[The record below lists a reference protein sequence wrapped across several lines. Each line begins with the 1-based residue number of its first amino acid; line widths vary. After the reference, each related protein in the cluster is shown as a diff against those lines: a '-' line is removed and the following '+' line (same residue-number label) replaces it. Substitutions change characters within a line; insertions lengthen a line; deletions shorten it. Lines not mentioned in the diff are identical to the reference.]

1 MKILGIFDEIEP
13 VMLKFENKLARM
25 KKNIFCGLAIGL
37 AATLLYS
44 CSQTANPGPDKD
56 VVFKNLDTTAN
67 PGNDFFAYANGTWIK
82 KNPIPAAY
90 SAWGIG
96 NLVTEEIRNQ
106 LKKINEDA
114 LKEKAAKGSNS
125 QKIGDFYASGMD
137 SVNIEKQGL
146 NPLKDELKAIE
157 NIQNVQGLLYV
168 IAHLQT
174 IGVESM
180 ISPGVYQDAKQSDKM
195 ALHLWQGGL
204 GLPNRDYYFNT
215 DKKTSDIRKDY
226 AEVHLPT
233 MLKLSG
239 LTEIEAKKS
248 AKAVFAIE
256 KELASNSRKLEDL
269 RDPYANYNKLSVKDL
284 NKLTPN
290 IRWMEVFGK
299 MGIKKID
306 SVIVGQPEFYRE
318 VNNMLQ
324 TYSIADW
331 KAYLRW
337 NLMSSFASY
346 LHKAVDQENFRFFG
360 KVISGKKEQ
369 LPRWKRVLDT
379 ENGLMGEVL
388 GQLFVKEYFPEKT
401 KKRYEK
407 LVESIRDT
415 YRERIQKLDWMSAET
430 KVKALKKLNK
440 ITPKVGYPEK
450 WKDFSSLEI
459 NRDSYV
465 GNIIR
470 ANTFWYAYQINKLG
484 KAVDRTEW
492 DMTPQTYNAYYNP
505 SNNEIVL
512 PAAIFTIPGM
522 RDEEVDDAV
531 VYGYAGASTIG
542 HEITHGFDDEGRQ
555 FDAEGNLK
563 SWWTKSDEE
572 KFKQR
577 ADGMVKQFSD
587 YVVLDSMHVNG
598 KATLGEN
605 IADLG
610 GIVLGYEAF
619 KKTEQFKKGKKING
633 LTPQQRYFLGYALGW
648 LGAQRNERLANQIL
662 TDVHSPANLRVN
674 GPFANLPEFYE
685 AFGIKQTDK
694 MWRPKP
700 VRVSIW

>member
-1 MKILGIFDEIEP
+1 
-13 VMLKFENKLARM
+13 M
-25 KKNIFCGLAIGL
+25 KKIIVLALGLFYVALNSG
-37 AATLLYS
+37 
-44 CSQTANPGPDKD
+44 CSHTPNPGPDKD

-67 PGNDFFAYANGTWIK
+67 PGTDFFAYANGGWIK

-90 SAWGIG
+90 SAWGIS
-96 NLVTEEIRNQ
+96 NLVNEEIRNQ
-106 LKKINEDA
+106 LRKISEDA
-114 LKEKAAKGSNS
+114 LNEHAAKGSNS

-137 SVNIEKQGL
+137 SIKIEQQGL
-146 NPLKDELKAIE
+146 SPLKAEFDAIDQLKDVKSVLAT
-157 NIQNVQGLLYV
+157 
-168 IAHLQT
+168 IAHLHT
-174 IGVESM
+174 IGVGTF
-180 ISPGVYQDAKQSDKM
+180 ISPGIYQDAKKSDRM

-226 AEVHLPT
+226 AETHLPT
-233 MLKLSG
+233 MLQLSG
-239 LTEIEAKKS
+239 LTDIDAKKA

-256 KELASNSRKLEDL
+256 KDLASKSRKLEDL
-269 RDPYANYNKLSVKDL
+269 RDPYANYNKLSINQL
-284 NKLTPN
+284 HALTPA
-290 IRWMEVFGK
+290 IDWAIVFEKMEL
-299 MGIKKID
+299 KKVD
-306 SVIVGQPEFYRE
+306 SVIVGQPEFYQE
-318 VNNMLQ
+318 VNTLLKKYTLN
-324 TYSIADW
+324 DW

-337 NLMSSFASY
+337 NVVSSFAPY
-346 LHKAVDQENFRFFG
+346 LNKAVVDEDFRFHG

-369 LPRWKRVLDT
+369 LPRWKKVLDA

-388 GQLFVKEYFPEKT
+388 GQLFVKEYFPET
-401 KKRYEK
+401 AKKRYEK
-407 LVESIRDT
+407 LVEAIRDT
-415 YRERIQKLDWMSAET
+415 YRERIKTLDWMSAET
-430 KVKALKKLNK
+430 KAKALTKLNK
-440 ITPKVGYPEK
+440 ISKKVGYPEK

-465 GNIIR
+465 GNIMK
-470 ANTFWYAYQINKLG
+470 ANKFWYAYELSKLG
-484 KAVDRTEW
+484 KPVDRTEW

-555 FDAEGNLK
+555 FDADGNLK
-563 SWWTKSDEE
+563 SWWTK
-572 KFKQR
+572 
-577 ADGMVKQFSD
+577 ADGDKFNAKAALMVKQFND
-587 YVVLDSMHVNG
+587 FVVLDSLHVNG

-610 GIVLGYEAF
+610 GIVLGFEAF
-619 KKTEQFKKGKKING
+619 KKTAQYKAGKKING

-685 AFGIKQTDK
+685 AFGIKQGNP
-694 MWRPKP
+694 MWRPEA
-700 VRVSIW
+700 VRVKIW

>member
-1 MKILGIFDEIEP
+1 
-13 VMLKFENKLARM
+13 M
-25 KKNIFCGLAIGL
+25 KKIIVLALGLFYVALNSG
-37 AATLLYS
+37 
-44 CSQTANPGPDKD
+44 CSHTPNPGPDKD

-67 PGNDFFAYANGTWIK
+67 PGTDFFAYANGGWIK

-96 NLVTEEIRNQ
+96 NLVNEEIRNQ
-106 LKKINEDA
+106 LRKISEDA
-114 LKEKAAKGSNS
+114 LNEQAAKGSNS

-137 SVNIEKQGL
+137 SIKIEQQGL
-146 NPLKDELKAIE
+146 SPLKAEFDAIDQLKDVKSVLAT
-157 NIQNVQGLLYV
+157 
-168 IAHLQT
+168 IAHLHT
-174 IGVESM
+174 IGVGTF
-180 ISPGVYQDAKQSDKM
+180 ISPGIYQDAKKSDRM

-226 AEVHLPT
+226 AETHLPT
-233 MLKLSG
+233 MLQLSG
-239 LTEIEAKKS
+239 LTDIDAKKA

-256 KELASNSRKLEDL
+256 KDLASKSRKLEDL
-269 RDPYANYNKLSVKDL
+269 RDPYANYNKLSINQL
-284 NKLTPN
+284 HALTPA
-290 IRWMEVFGK
+290 IDWAIVFEKMEL
-299 MGIKKID
+299 KKVD
-306 SVIVGQPEFYRE
+306 SVIVGQPEFYQE
-318 VNNMLQ
+318 VNTLLKKYTLN
-324 TYSIADW
+324 DW

-337 NLMSSFASY
+337 NVVSSFAPY
-346 LHKAVDQENFRFFG
+346 LNKAVVDEDFRFHG

-369 LPRWKRVLDT
+369 LPRWKKVLDA

-388 GQLFVKEYFPEKT
+388 GQLFVKEYFPET
-401 KKRYEK
+401 AKKRYEK
-407 LVESIRDT
+407 LVEAIRDT
-415 YRERIQKLDWMSAET
+415 YRERIKTLDWMSAET
-430 KVKALKKLNK
+430 KAKALTKLDK
-440 ITPKVGYPEK
+440 ISKKVGYPEK

-465 GNIIR
+465 GNIMK
-470 ANTFWYAYQINKLG
+470 ANKFWYAYELSKLG
-484 KAVDRTEW
+484 KPVDRTEW

-555 FDAEGNLK
+555 FDADGNLK
-563 SWWTKSDEE
+563 SWWTK
-572 KFKQR
+572 
-577 ADGMVKQFSD
+577 ADGDKFNAKAALMVKQFND
-587 YVVLDSMHVNG
+587 FVVLDSLHVNG

-610 GIVLGYEAF
+610 GIVLGFEAF
-619 KKTEQFKKGKKING
+619 KKTAQYKAGKKING

-685 AFGIKQTDK
+685 AFGIKQGNP
-694 MWRPKP
+694 MWRPEA
-700 VRVSIW
+700 VRVKIW

>member
-1 MKILGIFDEIEP
+1 MK
-13 VMLKFENKLARM
+13 LKYFV
-25 KKNIFCGLAIGL
+25 L
-37 AATLLYS
+37 AAGFALLFS
-44 CSQTANPGPDKD
+44 ACSQTPNPGPDRD
-56 VVFKNLDTTAN
+56 VVFQNLDTTAN
-67 PGNDFFAYANGTWIK
+67 PGKDFFIYANGGWIK

-90 SAWGIG
+90 SSWGIG

-114 LKEKAAKGSNS
+114 LKEQAEKGSNS

-137 SVNIEKQGL
+137 SVKIEKQGL
-146 NPLKDELKAIE
+146 LPLKPAFDQIE
-157 NIQNVQGLLYV
+157 QIKDVAGLLQV
-168 IAHLQT
+168 ISAFQKM
-174 IGVESM
+174 GVSSF
-180 ISPGVYQDAKQSDKM
+180 INPGVYQDAKNSEQM
-195 ALHLWQGGL
+195 ALHLWQGGI

-215 DKKTSDIRKDY
+215 DQKTSTIRKDY

-239 LTEIEAKKS
+239 LTEKDAQNA
-248 AKAVFAIE
+248 AKAVYEIE
-256 KELASNSRKLEDL
+256 KMLANKSRKLEDL
-269 RDPYANYNKLSVKDL
+269 RDPYANYNKMAIAELDA
-284 NKLTPN
+284 LTPA
-290 IRWMEVFGK
+290 IKWSLLFAK
-299 MGIKKID
+299 MGIKKVD
-306 SVIVGQPEFYRE
+306 SVIVGQPEFYKE
-318 VNNMLQ
+318 VNQLLKTRPIN
-324 TYSIADW
+324 DW

-337 NLMSSFASY
+337 NLVNSFASY
-346 LHKAVDQENFRFFG
+346 LNKAIDDENFRFYG

-379 ENGLMGEVL
+379 ENSLMGEVL
-388 GQLFVKEYFPEKT
+388 GQLFVKQYFPEKT

-407 LVESIRDT
+407 LVEAIRET
-415 YRERIQKLDWMSAET
+415 YAERIKNLDWMSELT
-430 KVKALKKLNK
+430 KKKALAKLNS
-440 ITPKVGYPEK
+440 ITPKVGYPDK

-459 NRDSYV
+459 SRDSYV
-465 GNIIR
+465 GNIMR
-470 ANTFWYAYQINKLG
+470 ANQFWYNYQINKLG
-484 KAVDRTEW
+484 KPVDRTEW

-542 HEITHGFDDEGRQ
+542 HEITHGFDDQGRQ
-555 FDAEGNLK
+555 YDADGNLK
-563 SWWTKSDEE
+563 NWWTKADEE
-572 KFKQR
+572 KFNQR
-577 ADGMVKQFSD
+577 AELMVKQFND
-587 YVVLDSMHVNG
+587 FVVLDSMHVNG

-619 KKTEQFKKGKKING
+619 KKTEQFKSGKKING

-648 LGAQRNERLANQIL
+648 LGSQRNERLANQIL

-674 GPFANLPEFYE
+674 GPFANLTEFYE
-685 AFGIKQTDK
+685 AFGIKQGDA
-694 MWRPKP
+694 MWRPEN
-700 VRVSIW
+700 VRVKIW

>member
-1 MKILGIFDEIEP
+1 
-13 VMLKFENKLARM
+13 M
-25 KKNIFCGLAIGL
+25 KKIMVLALGLFYIVLNSG
-37 AATLLYS
+37 
-44 CSQTANPGPDKD
+44 CSNTPNPAPDKD
-56 VVFKNLDTTAN
+56 VVFKNLDTAAN
-67 PGNDFFAYANGTWIK
+67 PGTDFFAYANGGWIK

-96 NLVTEEIRNQ
+96 NLVSEEIRNQ
-106 LKKINEDA
+106 LRKISEDA
-114 LKEKAAKGSNS
+114 LNEHAAKGSNS
-125 QKIGDFYASGMD
+125 QKIGDFYAAGMD
-137 SVNIEKQGL
+137 SLKIEQQGL
-146 NPLKDELKAIE
+146 SPLKAEFDAIDQLKDVKSVLAT
-157 NIQNVQGLLYV
+157 
-168 IAHLQT
+168 IAHLHT
-174 IGVESM
+174 IGVGTF
-180 ISPGVYQDAKQSDKM
+180 ISPGIYQDAKKSDRM

-226 AEVHLPT
+226 AETHLPT
-233 MLKLSG
+233 MLQLSG
-239 LTEIEAKKS
+239 LNNMDAKKA
-248 AKAVFAIE
+248 AKMVFAIE
-256 KELASNSRKLEDL
+256 RDLASKSRKLEDL
-269 RDPYANYNKLSVKDL
+269 RDPYANYNKLSVNQL
-284 NKLTPN
+284 NALTPA
-290 IRWMEVFGK
+290 IDWAFVFEKMEL
-299 MGIKKID
+299 KKVD
-306 SVIVGQPEFYRE
+306 SVIVGQPEFYQE
-318 VNNMLQ
+318 VNNLLKK
-324 TYSIADW
+324 YSLNDW

-337 NLMSSFASY
+337 NVLSSFAPY
-346 LHKAVDQENFRFFG
+346 LNKAVVDEDFRFHG

-369 LPRWKRVLDT
+369 LPRWKKVLDA

-388 GQLFVKEYFPEKT
+388 GQLFVKEYFPEKA

-407 LVESIRDT
+407 LVEAIRDT
-415 YRERIQKLDWMSAET
+415 YRERIKALDWMSAET
-430 KVKALKKLNK
+430 KAKALIKLSK
-440 ITPKVGYPEK
+440 ISKKVGYPEK

-465 GNIIR
+465 GNIIK
-470 ANTFWYAYQINKLG
+470 ANKFWYAYELSKLG
-484 KAVDRTEW
+484 KPVDRTEW

-555 FDAEGNLK
+555 FDADGNLK
-563 SWWTKSDEE
+563 SWWTK
-572 KFKQR
+572 
-577 ADGMVKQFSD
+577 ADGDKFNAKAALMVKQFD
-587 YVVLDSMHVNG
+587 DFVVLDSLHVNG

-610 GIVLGYEAF
+610 GIVLGFEAF
-619 KKTEQFKKGKKING
+619 KKTEQYKAGKKING

-685 AFGIKQTDK
+685 AFGIKQGNP
-694 MWRPKP
+694 MWRPEA
-700 VRVSIW
+700 VRVKIW

>member
-1 MKILGIFDEIEP
+1 MVLALGLFYI
-13 VMLKFENKLARM
+13 VLNS
-25 KKNIFCGLAIGL
+25 G
-37 AATLLYS
+37 
-44 CSQTANPGPDKD
+44 CSNTPNPAPDKD
-56 VVFKNLDTTAN
+56 VVFKNLDTAAN
-67 PGNDFFAYANGTWIK
+67 PGTDFFAYANGGWIK

-96 NLVTEEIRNQ
+96 NLVSEEIRNQ
-106 LKKINEDA
+106 LRKISEDA
-114 LKEKAAKGSNS
+114 LNEHAAKGSNS
-125 QKIGDFYASGMD
+125 QKIGDFYAAGMD
-137 SVNIEKQGL
+137 SLKIEQQGL
-146 NPLKDELKAIE
+146 SPLKAEFDAIDQLKDVKSVLAT
-157 NIQNVQGLLYV
+157 
-168 IAHLQT
+168 IAHLHT
-174 IGVESM
+174 IGVGTF
-180 ISPGVYQDAKQSDKM
+180 ISPGIYQDAKKSDRM

-226 AEVHLPT
+226 AETHLPT
-233 MLKLSG
+233 MLQLSG
-239 LTEIEAKKS
+239 LNNMDAKKA
-248 AKAVFAIE
+248 AKMVFAIE
-256 KELASNSRKLEDL
+256 RDLASKSRKLEDL
-269 RDPYANYNKLSVKDL
+269 RDPYANYNKLSVNQL
-284 NKLTPN
+284 NALTPA
-290 IRWMEVFGK
+290 IDWAFVFEKMEL
-299 MGIKKID
+299 KKVD
-306 SVIVGQPEFYRE
+306 SVIVGQPEFYQE
-318 VNNMLQ
+318 VNNLLKK
-324 TYSIADW
+324 YSLNDW

-337 NLMSSFASY
+337 NVLSSFAPY
-346 LHKAVDQENFRFFG
+346 LNKAVVDEDFRFHG

-369 LPRWKRVLDT
+369 LPRWKKVLDA

-388 GQLFVKEYFPEKT
+388 GQLFVKEYFPEKA

-407 LVESIRDT
+407 LVEAIRDT
-415 YRERIQKLDWMSAET
+415 YRERIKALDWMSAET
-430 KVKALKKLNK
+430 KAKALIKLSK
-440 ITPKVGYPEK
+440 ISKKVGYPEK

-465 GNIIR
+465 GNIIK
-470 ANTFWYAYQINKLG
+470 ANKFWYAYELSKLG
-484 KAVDRTEW
+484 KPVDRTEW

-555 FDAEGNLK
+555 FDADGNLK
-563 SWWTKSDEE
+563 SWWTK
-572 KFKQR
+572 
-577 ADGMVKQFSD
+577 ADGDKFNAKAALMVKQFD
-587 YVVLDSMHVNG
+587 DFVVLDSLHVNG

-610 GIVLGYEAF
+610 GIVLGFEAF
-619 KKTEQFKKGKKING
+619 KKTEQYKAGKKING

-685 AFGIKQTDK
+685 AFGIKQGNP
-694 MWRPKP
+694 MWRPEA
-700 VRVSIW
+700 VRVKIW